1 MFPVC
6 PFCPSALAFTLLAE
20 GQYKNEPR
28 RQHTSSPLDLFY
40 LFSDS
45 GEARGAAGKDV
56 IKSIISYSETRLNME
71 EPSL

>member
-6 PFCPSALAFTLLAE
+6 PFCLCARVHLICE
-20 GQYKNEPR
+20 GEYKNEPR
-28 RQHTSSPLDLFY
+28 RQHTSSALNLFY

-56 IKSIISYSETRLNME
+56 IKSIISYSETRLNIE
-71 EPSL
+71 ERSL